1 MVSLAGLIKNMDEQR
16 VKTQGHYFP
25 PLQIGSITEVI
36 EPVNIGSSAAEALL
50 SIKDTPK
57 RKVVPVERDGS
68 VVGVISRSTLEKIP
82 QSSLLEAYLIPALG
96 PVEASTSIYAV
107 VASFLKGEQGDDASW
122 FVVLHKGVYL
132 GVAGLR
138 KIIEYTNNIQVRD
151 LMRAGEIQ
159 QNLLDKSQVNDKRL
173 QILLYNKMAHELGG
187 DFYRIFR
194 SGKDRYLVGCF
205 DVAGK
210 NISGSLATMALGACF
225 SALELFKFEGGAEK
239 TTQFINSLVRD
250 VNPPGIFV
258 TAVLFY
264 IDFTTMTVKIHN
276 CGFSPVLIF
285 VPQGDNKITFKA
297 IQPGL
302 PPLGIQEELDVDS
315 GQIVSIARGLRLTA
329 YSDGL
334 TDMTNIYGDRYGED
348 KTFEL
353 LKKFH
358 QVPQNTLRKFLDREI
373 AGWIGGASLAD
384 DVTLVDMRFI

>member
-1 MVSLAGLIKNMDEQR
+1 
-16 VKTQGHYFP
+16 
-25 PLQIGSITEVI
+25 
-36 EPVNIGSSAAEALL
+36 
-50 SIKDTPK
+50 
-57 RKVVPVERDGS
+57 VVPVERDGKIL
-68 VVGVISRSTLEKIP
+68 GVIFRSTLEKIA
-82 QSSLLEAYLIPALG
+82 QSSSLEAYLIPALG
-96 PVEASTSIYAV
+96 TVEASTSIDAV

-122 FVVLHKGVYL
+122 FVVLHKGACL

-138 KIIEYTNNIQVRD
+138 KIIEHSHNIQGRD
-151 LMRAGEIQ
+151 LIRAGEIQ
-159 QNLLDKSQVNDKRL
+159 QNLLDKSSVNDKRL

-187 DFYRIFR
+187 DFYRVFR

-285 VPQGDNKITFKA
+285 VPQENNKVTFKV

-302 PPLGIQEELDVDS
+302 PPLGIQEELDVDT
-315 GQIVSIARGLRLTA
+315 GQIVSIARGLRITA

-334 TDMTNIYGDRYGED
+334 TDMTNIYGDRYGEE

-358 QVPQNTLRKFLDREI
+358 PVPQNSLRQFLDREI
-373 AGWIGGASLAD
+373 AGWIGDASLAD
-384 DVTLVDMRFI
+384 DVTLVDMRFV

>member
-1 MVSLAGLIKNMDEQR
+1 MNQQS
-16 VKTQGHYFP
+16 VKIQDLYFP
-25 PLQIGSITEVI
+25 PLQIGSITEAI
-36 EPVNIGSSAAEALL
+36 EPVNIESSVADVLL
-50 SIKDTPK
+50 SINDKPK
-57 RKVVPVERDGS
+57 RKVVPVERDGK
-68 VVGVISRSTLEKIP
+68 VLGVIFRSTLEKIAR
-82 QSSLLEAYLIPALG
+82 SSSLEAYLIPALG
-96 PVEASTSIYAV
+96 PVEASTSIDAV

-159 QNLLDKSQVNDKRL
+159 QNLLNKSQVNDKRL

-187 DFYRIFR
+187 DFYQVFR

-285 VPQGDNKITFKA
+285 VPRENNKIMFKA

-315 GQIVSIARGLRLTA
+315 GQIISIARGLRLTA

-334 TDMTNIYGDRYGED
+334 TDMANIQGDRYGED

-353 LKKFH
+353 LKKSH
-358 QVPQNTLRKFLDREI
+358 QIPQNNLRKFLDREI
-373 AGWIGGASLAD
+373 AGWIGEASLAD
-384 DVTLVDMRFI
+384 DVTLVDMRFILKI

>member
-1 MVSLAGLIKNMDEQR
+1 MDEQGANI
-16 VKTQGHYFP
+16 KDHYFP
-25 PLQIGSITEVI
+25 PLQIGSITEAI
-36 EPVNIGSSAAEALL
+36 EPVNIESPVADVLF

-57 RKVVPVERDGS
+57 RNAVPVERDGK
-68 VVGVISRSTLEKIP
+68 VLGVISRGTLEKIP
-82 QSSLLEAYLIPALG
+82 RSASLEAYVTPALG
-96 PVEASTSIYAV
+96 IVEASTSIDAV
-107 VASFLKGEQGDDASW
+107 MERFLTGKQDDDASW

-138 KIIEYTNNIQVRD
+138 KIIEYVTTIQARD
-151 LMRAGEIQ
+151 LIRAGEIQ
-159 QNLLDKSQVNDKRL
+159 QNLLDKSSVNDKRF
-173 QILLYNKMAHELGG
+173 QIFLYNKMAHELGG
-187 DFYRIFR
+187 DFYRVFR

-285 VPQGDNKITFKA
+285 VPQGNKRITFKA

-302 PPLGIQEELDVDS
+302 PPLGIQEELDVDT
-315 GQIVSIARGLRLTA
+315 GQIVSIAGGLRLTA

-334 TDMTNIYGDRYGED
+334 TDMTNIRGDRYGED
-348 KTFEL
+348 TTFEL

-358 QVPQNTLRKFLDREI
+358 QVPQNNLRKLLDREI
-373 AGWIGGASLAD
+373 AGWIGEASLAD

>member
-1 MVSLAGLIKNMDEQR
+1 MNRKGIKIHDL
-16 VKTQGHYFP
+16 YFP
-25 PLQIGSITEVI
+25 PLQIGSITEAI
-36 EPVNIGSSAAEALL
+36 EPVNIESSVADVLL
-50 SIKDTPK
+50 TIKDEPK
-57 RKVVPVERDGS
+57 RKVVPVERDGK
-68 VVGVISRSTLEKIP
+68 VLGVIFRSTLEKIAR
-82 QSSLLEAYLIPALG
+82 SSSLEAYLIRALG
-96 PVEASTSIYAV
+96 PVEASTSIDVV

-122 FVVLHKGVYL
+122 FLVLHKGAYL

-138 KIIEYTNNIQVRD
+138 KVIEHTNNIQVRD
-151 LMRAGEIQ
+151 LIRAGEIQ
-159 QNLLDKSQVNDKRL
+159 QNLLDKSRVNDKRF

-187 DFYRIFR
+187 DFYRVFR

-285 VPQGDNKITFKA
+285 VPQGNNKIMFKV

-302 PPLGIQEELDVDS
+302 PPLGIQEELDVDT
-315 GQIVSIARGLRLTA
+315 GQIVPIARGLRLTA

-348 KTFEL
+348 KTCEL

-358 QVPQNTLRKFLDREI
+358 QVPQNNLRKFLDREI
-373 AGWIGGASLAD
+373 AGWIGETSLAD
-384 DVTLVDMRFI
+384 DVTLVDMRFTL